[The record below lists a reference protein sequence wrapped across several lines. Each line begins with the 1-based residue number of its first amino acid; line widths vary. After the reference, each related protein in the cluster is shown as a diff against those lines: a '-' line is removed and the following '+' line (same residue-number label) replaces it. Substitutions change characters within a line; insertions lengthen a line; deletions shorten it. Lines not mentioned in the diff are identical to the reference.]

1 MGRKKKGELPSG
13 SIRTRVYLGK
23 DASGKRKYKS
33 ITAATRADLDAAV
46 ALYKAGGGAEKEKT
60 DSKPSLTVE
69 GAVQHYIELKRPVLS
84 PASVR
89 GYTGIVK
96 TYIKPEPIGQ
106 YDVQAISQQDVQL
119 WISTLASS
127 VSPKTVRNAY
137 ALLLSSVRMF
147 RPDFQPQIT
156 LPQKKPAELYCPSD
170 TDVKALLS
178 VVKDSELEIA
188 ILLAAFGPMRRSEIC
203 ALESSDITG
212 DRISITKAMVQDE
225 HKKWVIK
232 EPKTV
237 ASRRCIQ
244 MPAFVIDKLRGIN
257 GRIIKSTPSALSDR
271 FQRAI
276 LEANCPRFRF
286 HDLRHYGASI
296 LLAIGVPD
304 KYAMAR
310 GGWASTSCL
319 KRVYQGIIDEEE
331 VKQTEKILN
340 HFSTLA
346 GA

>member
-1 MGRKKKGELPSG
+1 MGRKKKGQLPSG
-13 SIRTRVYLGK
+13 NFRYRLYIGK
-23 DASGKRKYKS
+23 DENGRRMYKS
-33 ITAATRADLDAAV
+33 FTGETRDDIDLAV
-46 ALYKAGGGAEKEKT
+46 ALYKAWKGAEKEKA

-69 GAVQHYIELKRPVLS
+69 EAVQRYIELKRPVLS

-89 GYTGIVK
+89 GYSGIVR

-170 TDVKALLS
+170 TDVKSLLS

-225 HKKWVIK
+225 YKKWVIK

-244 MPAFVIDKLRGIN
+244 MPAFVIDKLKGID

-310 GGWASTSCL
+310 GGWASTSVL

-340 HFSTLA
+340 HFSTLT